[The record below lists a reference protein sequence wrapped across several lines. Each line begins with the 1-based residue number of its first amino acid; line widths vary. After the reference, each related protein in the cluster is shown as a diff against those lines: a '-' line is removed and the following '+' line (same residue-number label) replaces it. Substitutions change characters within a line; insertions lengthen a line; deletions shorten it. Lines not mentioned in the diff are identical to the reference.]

1 MKRPA
6 HRMIGLWVISF
17 LYSIVNGNQYIDLP
31 FSIDYLNVS
40 ALSFNRSWIINY
52 VDTLMEMVTLPVFN
66 DFLFHL

>member
-1 MKRPA
+1 M
-6 HRMIGLWVISF
+6 ISF

-52 VDTLMEMVTLPVFN
+52 DDTLMEMVTLPVFN
-66 DFLFHL
+66 DLLFHL